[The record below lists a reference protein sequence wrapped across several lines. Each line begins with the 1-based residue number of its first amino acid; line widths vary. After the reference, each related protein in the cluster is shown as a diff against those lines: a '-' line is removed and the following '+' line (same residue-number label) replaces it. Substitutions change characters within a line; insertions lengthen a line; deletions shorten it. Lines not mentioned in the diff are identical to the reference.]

1 MYAHIYRHGDENTG
15 LDGSIPQPGKNVF
28 VNTRA
33 NKLKGDQA
41 QVLIDFMGDKHQVVH
56 MTPPHTSLPCLLMS
70 LSTCQVGISES
81 ILVPRDGYKGVMAH
95 LKDIEPQVRVFERE
109 SGCAFSSST

>member
-41 QVLIDFMGDKHQVVH
+41 QVLIDFMGDKHQVGY
-56 MTPPHTSLPCLLMS
+56 TPPTHTSPPKLA
-70 LSTCQVGISES
+70 QIVAA
-81 ILVPRDGYKGVMAH
+81 RA
-95 LKDIEPQVRVFERE
+95 
-109 SGCAFSSST
+109 